1 MKKKKSNTMCKPT
14 IYIFLLLYVI
24 SGGGCQAP
32 KLLQV
37 TENRSLPKAYG
48 QKEDSATIATVPWKQ
63 FFTDPLLQALIDT
76 ALARNQELN
85 STWQEIQIARNEI
98 RMRRAP
104 LLPSVGARLGMGIE
118 KVGRYTSQGAGDAS
132 TEMEPGKEVPDPLAD
147 ITAGLYANWELDIW
161 KKLRNAKKASINR
174 YLSTIEGKNFVL
186 TSLVAEVATAY
197 FELLALDN
205 ELEIVQQNIQLQQ
218 NAWEVVKVQKEAART
233 TELAVQKFGAELLG
247 SQSLE
252 FDIRQRISETEN
264 RLNFLLGRFA
274 QPIPRDKNGFL
285 ERNPPAVQAGV
296 PSQLLANRPD
306 IKQAEL
312 ELAAAK
318 LDVKTARSEF
328 YPSVGI
334 SAVLGVQAF
343 KPRYLI
349 RFPESVLYSVAGDLA
364 APVIN
369 RNAIKAEFYKANARQ
384 VQAMYHYEQR
394 IVNACL
400 EVATQLSR
408 IENLEKSYE
417 LKAKQVA
424 ALSHSSSI
432 ANDLFRAA
440 RADYFEVLMTQR
452 DALEAK
458 LELVE
463 TKKEQLAAVVAIYR
477 DLGGGWH

>member
-1 MKKKKSNTMCKPT
+1 MKKKKSNTMCKRM
-14 IYIFLLLYVI
+14 IYIFLLLYLI
-24 SGGGCQAP
+24 GSGCQAP

-37 TENRSLPKAYG
+37 AENRSLPKAYG
-48 QKEDSATIATVPWKQ
+48 QKKDSATIAAIPWKQ

-76 ALARNQELN
+76 ALVRNQELN
-85 STWQEIQIARNEI
+85 STWQEIQIARNEV
-98 RMRRAP
+98 RMRRGI
-104 LLPSVGARLGMGIE
+104 LFPSVGARVGMGVE

-132 TEMEPGKEVPDPLAD
+132 TEIEPGKEVPDPLTD

-186 TSLVAEVATAY
+186 TNLVAEVATAY
-197 FELLALDN
+197 YELLALDN
-205 ELEIVQQNIQLQQ
+205 QLEIVQQNIQLQQ
-218 NAWEVVKVQKEAART
+218 NAWAVVKVQKEAART
-233 TELAVQKFGAELLG
+233 TELAVQKFGAEVLG

-274 QPIPRDKNGFL
+274 QPIPRDKSGFL
-285 ERNPPAVQAGV
+285 ERHPPAVQAGV

-306 IKQAEL
+306 IKQAEW

-334 SAVLGVQAF
+334 SAVMGVQAF
-343 KPRYLI
+343 KPRYLA
-349 RFPESVLYSVAGDLA
+349 RFPESILYSVAGDLA
-364 APVIN
+364 APLIN

-408 IENLEKSYE
+408 MENLEKSYE
-417 LKAKQVA
+417 LKAKQVD
-424 ALSHSSSI
+424 ALSLSSSI
-432 ANDLFRAA
+432 ASDLFKAA